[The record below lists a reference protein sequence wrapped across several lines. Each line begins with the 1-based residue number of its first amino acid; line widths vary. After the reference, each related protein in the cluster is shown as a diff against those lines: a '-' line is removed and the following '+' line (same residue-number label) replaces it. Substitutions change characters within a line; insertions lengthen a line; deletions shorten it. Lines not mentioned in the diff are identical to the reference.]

1 MSTDTAT
8 ANPTATATANIT
20 TNRLP
25 GAAYLKTLLS
35 GQPLLATSPL
45 QRINALRAEA
55 ASRVDELS
63 LPTLRDEDWRFTDIA
78 RLTQLSFAPA
88 LSPSALEAADI
99 AQFHLEEAGTRLVF
113 VDGFYAPQLSSQA
126 SGSGVAVANLPTV
139 LATHAGAIDA
149 HLGRHAAFGDNVFAA
164 LNTAVLHDAAVMVVP
179 RNVALAAPIH
189 LLFIATQKEVVS
201 TPRCLVLAEA
211 GSTVTVIE
219 DYVVLYQPRW
229 QEEAHFTNAVTEI
242 ALEDNAR
249 VHHIRIQREGAH
261 AFHIANCAVS
271 LGRSSNYQS
280 VSVALGAK
288 ISRYNLSVVMA
299 EGAECAVDG
308 LALIAANQLADTH
321 TCIDH
326 TQPHGVSRQL
336 HKCIVGG
343 SAHAVF
349 NGKVMV
355 RPGAQHTDSVQSSR
369 NLLLT
374 GKAQVDTKPQLEIFA
389 DDVKCAHGATVG
401 QLDSEAV
408 FYLTSRGLS
417 DGVARNLLTYA
428 FGAEIIERI
437 PVASLR
443 RRLEQV
449 VLEQTSGKS

>member
-1 MSTDTAT
+1 
-8 ANPTATATANIT
+8 
-20 TNRLP
+20 
-25 GAAYLKTLLS
+25 
-35 GQPLLATSPL
+35 
-45 QRINALRAEA
+45 
-55 ASRVDELS
+55 
-63 LPTLRDEDWRFTDIA
+63 
-78 RLTQLSFAPA
+78 
-88 LSPSALEAADI
+88 
-99 AQFHLEEAGTRLVF
+99 
-113 VDGFYAPQLSSQA
+113 
-126 SGSGVAVANLPTV
+126 
-139 LATHAGAIDA
+139 
-149 HLGRHAAFGDNVFAA
+149 
-164 LNTAVLHDAAVMVVP
+164 
-179 RNVALAAPIH
+179 
-189 LLFIATQKEVVS
+189 
-201 TPRCLVLAEA
+201 
-211 GSTVTVIE
+211 
-219 DYVVLYQPRW
+219 
-229 QEEAHFTNAVTEI
+229 
-242 ALEDNAR
+242 
-249 VHHIRIQREGAH
+249 
-261 AFHIANCAVS
+261 
-271 LGRSSNYQS
+271 
-280 VSVALGAK
+280 
-288 ISRYNLSVVMA
+288 MA